1 MHEDAPAISNGSTR
15 TARSSGRGAPS
26 GRTRASSTTRSAVRV
41 VIETYDPAGKVLR
54 TIPAFPAA
62 LGSRAT
68 ANELAIGPNGHF
80 YVSMVDPTEVIEL
93 DTAGSLVRVF
103 GAPGEPGAFREQP
116 TGLAFDVQSRL
127 YVTQGPNRGDAP
139 GVLIF
144 GPEGSYLGGFGA
156 VGARDADL
164 GFPWGIVVDA
174 RGITISDPGGL
185 AGFRSAIRHFD
196 PVSLP

>member
-1 MHEDAPAISNGSTR
+1 M
-15 TARSSGRGAPS
+15 
-26 GRTRASSTTRSAVRV
+26 
-41 VIETYDPAGKVLR
+41 LR

-62 LGSRAT
+62 VGSRPT
-68 ANELAIGPNGHF
+68 ANQLAIGPNGHF
-80 YVSMVDPTEVIEL
+80 YVSTIDPLEVIEL

-103 GAPGEPGAFREQP
+103 GAPGGPGAFDEQP
-116 TGLAFDVQSRL
+116 TGLALDPQGRL

-144 GPEGSYLGGFGA
+144 GPDGSYLGGFGPL
-156 VGARDADL
+156 GAGDADL

-174 RGITISDPGGL
+174 SGITVSDPGGL
-185 AGFRSAIRHFD
+185 AGYRSAIRHFD